1 MKKSISLKEF
11 STTPTV
17 SYMLSKDG
25 HNVAAAADAQSR
37 PINPPPQ
44 PLRVERTRQQQQPA
58 PDSDDAMYEME

>member
-37 PINPPPQ
+37 SMNLPPQ
-44 PLRVERTRQQQQPA
+44 PLRVERPKQQQPV
-58 PDSDDAMYEME
+58 PDSDDTMYEME